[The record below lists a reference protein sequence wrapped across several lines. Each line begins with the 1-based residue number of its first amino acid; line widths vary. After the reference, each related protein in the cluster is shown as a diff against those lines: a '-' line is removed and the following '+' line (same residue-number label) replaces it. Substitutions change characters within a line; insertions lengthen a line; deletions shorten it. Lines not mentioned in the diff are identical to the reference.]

1 MFGSMV
7 VLLLL
12 IIICLI
18 VITEKSFISGVMK
31 MQKSGSRMVHAAKQ
45 DYDLYREHS
54 ADRQRRK
61 PDEELSEEEYL
72 ARRREEKLKKIQEKE
87 EKAQAR
93 MNKKARGITS
103 ATTLP
108 KETAAEP
115 DNPIDIHEIVVDTQ
129 REDEY
134 SGDLIYKH
142 VHWGRYCNEVL
153 ICFGI

>member
-1 MFGSMV
+1 M
-7 VLLLL
+7 
-12 IIICLI
+12 
-18 VITEKSFISGVMK
+18 
-31 MQKSGSRMVHAAKQ
+31 
-45 DYDLYREHS
+45 YREHS

-115 DNPIDIHEIVVDTQ
+115 DNPIDIHEIVVVH
-129 REDEY
+129 
-134 SGDLIYKH
+134 SGKMNTVEIFTVRSSSRNRH
-142 VHWGRYCNEVL
+142 MIMSWRA
-153 ICFGI
+153 F